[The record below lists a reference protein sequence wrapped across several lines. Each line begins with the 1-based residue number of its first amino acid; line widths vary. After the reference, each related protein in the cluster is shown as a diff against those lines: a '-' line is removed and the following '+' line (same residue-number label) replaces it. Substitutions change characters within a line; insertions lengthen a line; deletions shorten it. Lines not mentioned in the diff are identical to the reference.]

1 MTPQAHP
8 QPTPMASSA
17 LAFGPAPLASGLAD
31 NARAMVRAS
40 DQPVPPNLYAT
51 TNPLVAGDPSPINP
65 MRKPVVRNASS
76 ISIASKAIYSTNGN
90 TSVTTLIEV
99 ERRGAERTAQVPAV
113 PGSTIDLTTHCTE
126 ARTPRT
132 ARPAF
137 TRRPLSTMTST
148 TNTPLRRASGDS
160 RSLH

>member
-8 QPTPMASSA
+8 QPTSLASSA
-17 LAFGPAPLASGLAD
+17 LAFGPAPLASVFAD
-31 NARAMVRAS
+31 TARVMVRAS
-40 DQPVPPNLYAT
+40 ARSGPSNSNAT
-51 TNPLVAGDPSPINP
+51 TNSVAACALSPTNLPRI
-65 MRKPVVRNASS
+65 PVISNASS
-76 ISIASKAIYSTNGN
+76 ISNAIYSSNGN
-90 TSVTTLIEV
+90 TSVNSLIEV

-113 PGSTIDLTTHCTE
+113 TGSTIDLTTHCTE

-132 ARPAF
+132 ACPAF

-148 TNTPLRRASGDS
+148 TNTPLRRASGDL